1 MNFTEWAGG
10 LADTWVPL
18 VLTLSAT
25 AVLLFLS
32 VRWWLHQHSGRVL
45 ANRRAEQLL
54 RERLTPEQYNQLA
67 KFGYLDIPSRLD
79 PYRQFRIPRTRGRVL
94 VLHNCSIGG
103 TVLSRKVAELC
114 VVSSEPVPDADMVLI
129 HKLMIEADE
138 ANYLATANWTR
149 PPHESWSREPA
160 TLRS

>member
-1 MNFTEWAGG
+1 MTMAEWATWSVDSWVSVALTLLAAILLVG
-10 LADTWVPL
+10 LA
-18 VLTLSAT
+18 A
-25 AVLLFLS
+25 
-32 VRWWLHQHSGRVL
+32 RWWVQHHSERRS

-54 RERLTPEQYNQLA
+54 RERLTREQYDQLT

-79 PYRQFRIPRTRGRVL
+79 PYRQFRIPRHRGRVL
-94 VLHNCSIGG
+94 VLQSCNMGDN
-103 TVLSRKVAELC
+103 VLSRKVAELC

-149 PPHESWSREPA
+149 PPHEHWSRESIA
-160 TLRS
+160 VRS